1 MQVMIDVDGGPGGPT
16 TVDLEPFP
24 LPARPG
30 VMCDRPPR
38 VGPVFVPSHPFPAE
52 SAARALAEMGGERVL
67 VACPPLVSPGL
78 TRLALAVG
86 RLLADAW
93 EAGWPGPVPAPVVVC
108 PVRPRCAWQTGEI
121 VLPHLVSV
129 VTPQA
134 AQLRVVWELKNRPR
148 AECWLSSVVP
158 ADALP
163 AAVAA

>member
-1 MQVMIDVDGGPGGPT
+1 MIDVDGGPGGLA
-16 TVDLEPFP
+16 TVDLKPFP

-30 VMCDRPPR
+30 VVCDRLPEIEPA
-38 VGPVFVPSHPFPAE
+38 FVASHPFPAE
-52 SAARALAEMGGERVL
+52 SAARSLAAMGGERVL

-86 RLLADAW
+86 RLLAGAR
-93 EAGWPGPVPAPVVVC
+93 EAGRLGPVPVVVSG
-108 PVRPRCAWQTGEI
+108 VRPRCAWQAGEI
-121 VLPHLVSV
+121 ILPHLITV

-134 AQLRVVWELKNRPR
+134 AQLRVVWELTDRFR
-148 AECWLSSVVP
+148 VASMRSAAVP

>member
-1 MQVMIDVDGGPGGPT
+1 MQVMIDVDGGPGGLA
-16 TVDLEPFP
+16 TVDLKPFP

-30 VMCDRPPR
+30 VVCDRLPR
-38 VGPVFVPSHPFPAE
+38 MEPVFVASHPFPAE
-52 SAARALAEMGGERVL
+52 SAARSLAGMSGERVL

-86 RLLADAW
+86 RLLADVR
-93 EAGWPGPVPAPVVVC
+93 EAGWPGPVPVVVC
-108 PVRPRCAWQTGEI
+108 AVRPRCAWQSGEI
-121 VLPHLVSV
+121 VLPHLVTV

-134 AQLRVVWELKNRPR
+134 AQLRVVWELTDRFR
-148 AECWLSSVVP
+148 VASLLSSAVP